1 MSLNQQNI
9 ISHLKK
15 KTAYSAA
22 IFVDEGDKKNFL
34 LGYANNILNYYLDFK
49 ILSLIYSLD

>member
-15 KTAYSAA
+15 KTAYSHP
-22 IFVDEGDKKNFL
+22 ISVDDSDKKTF
-34 LGYANNILNYYLDFK
+34 YWTMSI
-49 ILSLIYSLD
+49 IY

>member
-22 IFVDEGDKKNFL
+22 IFVDEGDKKTF
-34 LGYANNILNYYLDFK
+34 YWAMPI
-49 ILSLIYSLD
+49 IY